1 MSYNTH
7 FSKEK
12 INLLIIYWISH
23 TNLLWLISYM
33 HGFFFLIY
41 AYTRKDY
48 EMSIDNFVFQPTL
61 LYVPRLTF
69 LPTNHGNHPQLL
81 FRH

>member
-1 MSYNTH
+1 M
-7 FSKEK
+7 
-12 INLLIIYWISH
+12 IYWVSH
-23 TNLLWLISYM
+23 TNLLWLISYIC
-33 HGFFFLIY
+33 GFFFLIY

-61 LYVPRLTF
+61 LYVPRPTF
-69 LPTNHGNHPQLL
+69 LPTNHLQLL

>member
-1 MSYNTH
+1 M
-7 FSKEK
+7 
-12 INLLIIYWISH
+12 IYWVSH
-23 TNLLWLISYM
+23 INLLWLISYM
-33 HGFFFLIY
+33 RGFFFFFLIY

-61 LYVPRLTF
+61 LYVPRPTF
-69 LPTNHGNHPQLL
+69 LPTNHLQLL